1 MDTKELLDVYK
12 TLFET
17 WWFEVNSHWQRSSYF
32 AAFETVAV
40 AACWKLLMDQNYAWA
55 GIVLSIFGTALTE
68 IWRRNNNK
76 THLYAV
82 YWLGRVADLETT
94 LSKRSGESIDFAS
107 AILKRPRP
115 YRIRHRHLVQAV
127 PMIFFGAWVGL
138 LLFGLSRGFAFHYIA
153 ITIQHVGI
161 GLEMVFL
168 IVSIT
173 SLLAGIAAVWIARSS
188 LSQARQVAEREQKEW
203 KQRKWF
209 DLYLK
214 ADEAYDALD
223 HFRVKYP
230 NSSSPDWGSAQWEN
244 DWNDLMRVM
253 RTANRMA
260 VVFPKN
266 AATDALFASTGAFSD
281 LVEALSEDRLKQL
294 LSAGEDIRQRACRSV
309 SPVSEGKLPNR
320 RSVYRVESG

>member
-17 WWFEVNSHWQRSSYF
+17 WRFEVNSHWQRSSYF

-40 AACWKLLMDQNYAWA
+40 AACWKLLIDQNYAWA
-55 GIVLSIFGTALTE
+55 GVILSIFGTALTE
-68 IWRRNNNK
+68 VWRRNNNK

-82 YWLGRVADLETT
+82 YWLGRVADLEST
-94 LSKRSGESIDFAS
+94 LSRSSGESINFAS
-107 AILKRPRP
+107 AILNRPRP

-127 PMIFFGAWVGL
+127 PMIFFGAWIAL
-138 LLFGLSRGFAFHYIA
+138 LLFGLSRVSVFHFLA
-153 ITIQHVGI
+153 TKIQHVGI
-161 GLEMVFL
+161 GLDMASL
-168 IVSIT
+168 IVSIA
-173 SLLAGIAAVWIARSS
+173 SLLAAIAAVWIAKSS
-188 LSQARQVAEREQKEW
+188 LAQARQVAEREQKEW

-209 DLYLK
+209 DLYFK

-230 NSSSPDWGSAQWEN
+230 NSLSPDWGSAQWEN

-266 AATDALFASTGAFSD
+266 AATDALFGSTGAFSD
-281 LVEALSEDRLKQL
+281 PTEALSRDRLQQL
-294 LSAGEDIRQRACRSV
+294 LDAGEELRQKALVDPSV
-309 SPVSEGKLPNR
+309 L
-320 RSVYRVESG
+320 

>member
-17 WWFEVNSHWQRSSYF
+17 WRFEVNSHWQRSSYF

-40 AACWKLLMDQNYAWA
+40 TACWKLLTDQNYAWA
-55 GIVLSIFGTALTE
+55 GIILSILGTALTE
-68 IWRRNNNK
+68 IWRRNNDK

-82 YWLGRVADLETT
+82 YWLERVANLETT
-94 LSKRSGESIDFAS
+94 LSTRSGESINFAS
-107 AILKRPRP
+107 AILNRPRP

-127 PMIFFGAWVGL
+127 PMIFFGAWIAL
-138 LLFGLSRGFAFHYIA
+138 LLFGLCRVSVFHFLA
-153 ITIQHVGI
+153 IKTQQAGI
-161 GLEMVFL
+161 GLEMVSL
-168 IVSIT
+168 IVSIA
-173 SLLAGIAAVWIARSS
+173 SLLAGIAAVWIAKSS

-209 DLYLK
+209 DLYFK

-223 HFRVKYP
+223 YFRVKYP
-230 NSSSPDWGSAQWEN
+230 NSSLADWGSAQWEK

-253 RTANRMA
+253 RTVNRMA

-266 AATDALFASTGAFSD
+266 VATDLLFTSTGAFSD
-281 LVEALSEDRLKQL
+281 PTEALSEGRLKQL
-294 LSAGEDIRQRACRSV
+294 LDAGEGLRQRALVDPSV
-309 SPVSEGKLPNR
+309 L
-320 RSVYRVESG
+320 